1 MIARMPAATLSDLLK
16 GDALMIVATEGSAAT
31 PGTIITLLAGVEPIL
46 QASSKAT
53 PEMILSPWS
62 LGAGGGEGAT
72 P

>member
-1 MIARMPAATLSDLLK
+1 MK
-16 GDALMIVATEGSAAT
+16 GDALMIVATEGSSTAPST
-31 PGTIITLLAGVEPIL
+31 VITLLGGVEPIL

-62 LGAGGGEGAT
+62 LGAGGGGEGAT